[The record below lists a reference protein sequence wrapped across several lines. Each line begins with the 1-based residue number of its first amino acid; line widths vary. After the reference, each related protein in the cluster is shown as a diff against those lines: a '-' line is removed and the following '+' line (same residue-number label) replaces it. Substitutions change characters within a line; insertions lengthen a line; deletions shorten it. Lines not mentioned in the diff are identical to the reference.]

1 MRETA
6 RPAPASPDLLDL
18 HDLLDLRDLRLA
30 FLWQMP
36 PLLLRR
42 LAEQVHAGALPFPCI
57 PEEVAPLVPEL
68 AHRLAEDLAGIP
80 DDESLERIAA
90 AMARARVRLL
100 REGAAGWPARVSEMV
115 DPPPFLFLQGDPLD
129 APAARCVGIVGSRA
143 AGTTGREIS
152 YTLGRD
158 LALAGVTVVSGMARG
173 IDGEAHRG
181 ALDAGGRSVAVL
193 GTGSDIA
200 YPAEHGAL
208 MRRILQRGGT
218 VTEFPPGTPPR
229 PLHFPRRNRILAA
242 LCDVVIIVEGS
253 DRSGARSTADF
264 ALDQGREL
272 MAVPR
277 DICLPGSVL
286 PNRLLRDGA
295 APVLGAASVLEALEA
310 MPTRREYRTDP
321 CPADGGNLVGSRSG
335 AEMADMEE
343 GVGSRTCCG
352 GVAPGGPCVPDDP
365 CESTDARVLAM
376 LRNGVRDLDRM
387 IRDLGGS
394 EPGRVQAVLARLE
407 LLGRVERRPGGRYA
421 LSGTGSGHPRGR
433 SGG

>member
-1 MRETA
+1 
-6 RPAPASPDLLDL
+6 
-18 HDLLDLRDLRLA
+18 
-30 FLWQMP
+30 MP

-42 LAEQVHAGALPFPCI
+42 LTEQVQSGALPFPCT
-57 PEEVAPLVPEL
+57 PEEVAPLVPEV
-68 AHRLAEDLAGIP
+68 AHRLAADLAGIP
-80 DDESLERIAA
+80 DDELLERIAA
-90 AMARARVRLL
+90 EMARDRVRLI
-100 REGAAGWPARVSEMV
+100 REGTIGWPARVSDMH
-115 DPPPFLFLQGDPLD
+115 DPPPFLFLEGDPLD
-129 APAARCVGIVGSRA
+129 ATASRCVGIVGSRA
-143 AGTTGREIS
+143 ASTTGREIS

-208 MRRILQRGGT
+208 MRRILERGGT

-229 PLHFPRRNRILAA
+229 SLHFPRRNRILAA
-242 LCDVVIIVEGS
+242 LCDAVIIVEGS
-253 DRSGARSTADF
+253 ERSGARSTADF

-277 DICLPGSVL
+277 DICLPGSAL

-295 APVLGAASVLEALEA
+295 EPVLGAVSVLEALEA
-310 MPTRREYRTDP
+310 ISRARPKASEGEDVRASVD
-321 CPADGGNLVGSRSG
+321 AGNQVDELVRLGVSTPSGSGHPGSSG
-335 AEMADMEE
+335 E
-343 GVGSRTCCG
+343 TI
-352 GVAPGGPCVPDDP
+352 
-365 CESTDARVLAM
+365 DARVLAM

-387 IRDLGGS
+387 IRDLAAS

-421 LSGTGSGHPRGR
+421 LPGAGSGHPRDATRG
-433 SGG
+433 

>member
-6 RPAPASPDLLDL
+6 RPALSASFRGLPPPIDLS
-18 HDLLDLRDLRLA
+18 DLRLA

-42 LAEQVHAGALPFPCI
+42 LVERVHAGTLPFPCT
-57 PEEVAPLVPEL
+57 PEEAVRLVPEL
-68 AHRLAEDLAGIP
+68 ARRAGEELAGIP
-80 DDESLERIAA
+80 DDASLERIAA
-90 AMARARVRLL
+90 EMAHDRVRLL

-115 DPPPFLFLQGDPLD
+115 DPPPFLFVGGDPLD
-129 APAARCVGIVGSRA
+129 PLGSRRVGIVGSRA
-143 AGTTGREIS
+143 ASSTGREIS
-152 YTLGRD
+152 YTLARD

-208 MRRILQRGGT
+208 RRRILERGGT

-242 LCDVVIIVEGS
+242 LCEVVIIVEGS
-253 DRSGARSTADF
+253 ERSGARSTADF

-310 MPTRREYRTDP
+310 MPRAGADAREGEDAWAGTK
-321 CPADGGNLVGSRSG
+321 ADGQWDGPIRRTAPAPGASG
-335 AEMADMEE
+335 
-343 GVGSRTCCG
+343 GPGT
-352 GVAPGGPCVPDDP
+352 PGGPGGPATP
-365 CESTDARVLAM
+365 GEITDARVLAT

-387 IRDLGGS
+387 IRDLGAS

-407 LLGRVERRPGGRYA
+407 LLGRVERRPGGRFA
-421 LSGTGSGHPRGR
+421 LAANGFRHSDGR

>member
-1 MRETA
+1 M
-6 RPAPASPDLLDL
+6 
-18 HDLLDLRDLRLA
+18 
-30 FLWQMP
+30 
-36 PLLLRR
+36 
-42 LAEQVHAGALPFPCI
+42 
-57 PEEVAPLVPEL
+57 VPEL
-68 AHRLAEDLAGIP
+68 AHRLAADLAGIP
-80 DDESLERIAA
+80 DEESLEQIAA
-90 AMARARVRLL
+90 AMARDRVRLL
-100 REGAAGWPARVSEMV
+100 REGAAGWPARVSEMH
-115 DPPPFLFLQGDPLD
+115 DPPPFLFLEGDPLD
-129 APAARCVGIVGSRA
+129 APASRCVGIVGSRA
-143 AGTTGREIS
+143 ASTTGREIS

-193 GTGSDIA
+193 GTGSDIV

-208 MRRILQRGGT
+208 LRRILERGGT

-242 LCDVVIIVEGS
+242 LCEVVIIVEGS
-253 DRSGARSTADF
+253 ERSGARSTADF

-310 MPTRREYRTDP
+310 MPRARAEANEWEGASAGVSAGDQVNGLIRQGALDPGSCGRTGRP
-321 CPADGGNLVGSRSG
+321 GNPGNP
-335 AEMADMEE
+335 EE
-343 GVGSRTCCG
+343 I
-352 GVAPGGPCVPDDP
+352 
-365 CESTDARVLAM
+365 TDARVLGM

-387 IRDLGGS
+387 IRDLGAS

-421 LSGTGSGHPRGR
+421 LSGTGSGHSRGAPRG
-433 SGG
+433 

>member
-1 MRETA
+1 VRETA
-6 RPAPASPDLLDL
+6 GFGPAVPDL
-18 HDLLDLRDLRLA
+18 HDLRLA

-42 LAEQVHAGALPFPCI
+42 LTERVQAGELPFPWTT
-57 PEEVAPLVPEL
+57 EKVARFVPEL
-68 AHRLAEDLAGIP
+68 APRLAEDLATVP
-80 DDESLERIAA
+80 DGASLERIAA
-90 AMARARVRLL
+90 EMARDRIRLL
-100 REGAAGWPARVSEMV
+100 REGSAGWPARVSDMH
-115 DPPPFLFLQGDPLD
+115 DPPPFLFLQGEPLD
-129 APAARCVGIVGSRA
+129 TSPARSVGIVGSRA
-143 AGTTGREIS
+143 ASATGKEIS

-158 LALAGVTVVSGMARG
+158 LALAGVTVISGMARG

-208 MRRILQRGGT
+208 LRRILGRGGS

-242 LCDVVIIVEGS
+242 LCDVVIIVEGGE
-253 DRSGARSTADF
+253 RSGARSTADF

-310 MPTRREYRTDP
+310 MPGMAEARTGLQARP
-321 CPADGGNLVGSRSG
+321 PSSG
-335 AEMADMEE
+335 A
-343 GVGSRTCCG
+343 GGQTSRCVGAG
-352 GVAPGGPCVPDDP
+352 APDPGAPGGSVDTG
-365 CESTDARVLAM
+365 EITDARVLAM
-376 LRNGVRDLDRM
+376 LRNGMRDLDRM
-387 IRDLGGS
+387 ICEFGAS

-421 LSGTGSGHPRGR
+421 LAESVPGARPTVPRAR
-433 SGG
+433 A

>member
-1 MRETA
+1 VRETD
-6 RPAPASPDLLDL
+6 RPAPTSPE
-18 HDLLDLRDLRLA
+18 LRDLRLA

-42 LAEQVHAGALPFPCI
+42 LAEQVRANVLPFPCT
-57 PEEVAPLVPEL
+57 PEEVARFVPEL
-68 AHRLAEDLAGIP
+68 TSRLVDDLAGIP
-80 DDESLERIAA
+80 DDELLKRIAA
-90 AMARARVRLL
+90 AMARDRIRLL
-100 REGAAGWPARVSEMV
+100 REGAAGWPVRVSEMH
-115 DPPPFLFLQGDPLD
+115 DPPPFLFLEGDPLD
-129 APAARCVGIVGSRA
+129 AAATRCVGIVGSRA
-143 AGTTGREIS
+143 ASATGKEIS
-152 YTLGRD
+152 YALGRD

-200 YPAEHGAL
+200 YPAGHGAL
-208 MRRILQRGGT
+208 MRRIVNKGGT
-218 VTEFPPGTPPR
+218 MTEFPPGTPPR

-253 DRSGARSTADF
+253 ERSGARSTADF

-295 APVLGAASVLEALEA
+295 APVLGTASVLEALEA
-310 MPTRREYRTDP
+310 MPTAKAQRNEWEDAGTSGRARDQVDGLIP
-321 CPADGGNLVGSRSG
+321 QGAPAFGVSG
-335 AEMADMEE
+335 P
-343 GVGSRTCCG
+343 
-352 GVAPGGPCVPDDP
+352 PGIPG
-365 CESTDARVLAM
+365 EITDARVLAM

-387 IRDLGGS
+387 IRDLGVS

-421 LSGTGSGHPRGR
+421 LAGIGSGQSRAAAKD
-433 SGG
+433 